1 MNKKLSKEEFPNE
14 KDKPCPFCASRDIVC
29 EQTEIGEG
37 WIVWCRNCGCF
48 GPNDLGWSGAI
59 EMWNL
64 RRPTEALVHGARL
77 ATIELD
83 RIGSDIGFEE
93 DRYRERIQALGTL
106 HQALRNF
113 PE

>member
-1 MNKKLSKEEFPNE
+1 MNKRLSKDEFPTDQ
-14 KDKPCPFCASRDIVC
+14 DKSCPFCASRNLFC

-37 WIVWCRNCGCF
+37 WIVWCGNCGCF

-64 RRPTEALVHGARL
+64 RRPTDALVNGARL
-77 ATIELD
+77 ATVELD
-83 RIGSDIGFEE
+83 LIDTQGFDE

-106 HQALRNF
+106 HQALRSF
-113 PE
+113 PA